1 MTGTRV
7 GNQRVMN
14 YVVHTAGWTL
24 LAGFALVGAARMGP
38 ERLEIAALSAA
49 DVVKRPAAARP
60 AIVFTQLAPG
70 AKWQGAQENPVASE
84 AFAGARIALLSPAG
98 TVKVLSAGFHSA
110 ADPNV
115 AWDGKTILF
124 AARKTAA
131 SPWQIYEMNADGS
144 GVRQVLNVP
153 WDCRQPIHQSKI
165 YYLDDPEPSAQ
176 ISFTGT
182 GGGTLREDGSGL
194 AWSLYS
200 ARPDGSGLRRLT
212 YNPSDDNDPVINE
225 DGRILYSSWQRHTL
239 AWGPTGRAAL
249 LGVNLDGSDVAVF
262 ASDEGR
268 LIKRTPCVT
277 PSRKVVFVE
286 SDQPTADG
294 AGNLASVDLRRNLH
308 SYKELTKPGQG
319 LYTTP
324 SVLGEDESLVS
335 MRPAQG
341 AGTFAIYRFDLK
353 TNQSVRLYGDAQRH
367 SIQAQA
373 LAARPMPVGRSS
385 VVDEKEPTGKFF
397 CLSAFT
403 TDLPPGAVYDGTVVK
418 RVRVLEGVPRKASE
432 MAAGELS
439 PYLEKRLLGEFEIEK
454 DGSFHIQ
461 VPADIPIQIQT
472 LDADGMALR
481 SCAWIW
487 VRNKAKR
494 GCIGCHEDGELSPE
508 NRFADAVGKRGIQL
522 TAGPEQRREVRF
534 ERDVQPILAARCSG
548 GQCHGDG
555 ALGLKYEV
563 LMKKYVDPAAARL
576 SPIVWRIQGRNT
588 ARAWDKAGAG
598 TVVKPMPPAGAAPLS
613 AAEKRTI
620 VEWIDTGAHK

>member
-1 MTGTRV
+1 
-7 GNQRVMN
+7 MN
-14 YVVHTAGWTL
+14 NAVHPAGWIL
-24 LAGFALVGAARMGP
+24 LAGLALGVPAQVGSAQA
-38 ERLEIAALSAA
+38 AA
-49 DVVKRPAAARP
+49 DAAKAPATTPRP

-70 AKWQGAQENPVASE
+70 AKWQAAQENPVAST
-84 AFAGARIALLSPAG
+84 AFDGARIALLSPAG
-98 TVKVLSAGFHSA
+98 TLKVLSAGFHSA

-115 AWDGKTILF
+115 AWDGQTILF

-144 GVRQVLNVP
+144 GVRQVVNVP

-165 YYLDDPEPSAQ
+165 YYLDDPAPSPQ

-182 GGGTLREDGSGL
+182 GGATQREDGTGP
-194 AWSLYS
+194 AWNLYS
-200 ARPDGSGLRRLT
+200 ARPDGSWLRRLT
-212 YNPSDDNDPVINE
+212 YNPSDDNDPVMNE

-239 AWGPTGRAAL
+239 AWGAAGRAAIF
-249 LGVNLDGSDVAVF
+249 GVNLDGSDVAVF
-262 ASDEGR
+262 AADEGR
-268 LIKRTPCVT
+268 LVKRTPCVT

-308 SYKELTKPGQG
+308 SYKQLTRPGQG
-319 LYTTP
+319 LYLAP
-324 SVLGEDESLVS
+324 SVLGEDQVLVS

-341 AGTFAIYRFDLK
+341 AGTFAIYRFDLM
-353 TNQSVRLYGDAQRH
+353 TNQGVRLYGDAHRH

-373 LAARPMPVGRSS
+373 LAPRPMPVGRSS

-403 TDLPPGAVYDGTVVK
+403 TDLPAGAVYDGTVV
-418 RVRVLEGVPRKASE
+418 RGVRVLEGVPRKVGETAS
-432 MAAGELS
+432 GDLS
-439 PYLEKRLLGEFEIEK
+439 PYLEKRLLGEFNIEA

-487 VRNKAKR
+487 VKNKAKR

-508 NRFADAVGKRGIQL
+508 NRFADAVGKRGLQL
-522 TAGPEQRREVRF
+522 TAAADQRREVHY
-534 ERDVQPILAARCSG
+534 ERDVQPILQAKCSG
-548 GQCHGDG
+548 DQCHGDG

-563 LMKKYVDPAAARL
+563 LMGKKYVDPAAARL
-576 SPIVWRIQGRNT
+576 SPLVWHIQGRNT
-588 ARAWDKAGAG
+588 ARSWDHVPQGGA
-598 TVVKPMPPAGAAPLS
+598 VKPMPPAGAAPLS
-613 AAEKRTI
+613 AEEKRTI